1 MITAGYRLDLIG
13 PFGLFTPDGGRIEI
27 KSRKAAALIAL
38 LALAPNGVRTRVWL
52 QLQLWSTRDTAQA
65 QSSLRRELANI
76 AAALRARGA
85 EHLLRRESQRVQ
97 LMLDALEVDVHA
109 IAVTAE
115 RASMRDRGAFLEGID
130 LRDCDEFEDWLRDQR
145 GRVADLLA
153 SPPPAPRESDGGR
166 VSDILGTQLPTI
178 GELVR
183 SSPPVMP
190 PKPSVVVLPLSCAGV
205 SPEQQWIGESIAEQ
219 IGLRL
224 TQFPQL
230 FVVSSIAGAI
240 LTSRHLTPVEIA
252 QQLGV
257 RYVLAGSVRAD
268 EGGKRISVQLL
279 DGATGQ
285 QIWGQSFR
293 SDRSDC
299 LGVEEEITLAA
310 APQIWSQIDLTERYR
325 GGTQPIREASAY
337 ALYWRA
343 NALFRAWTRE
353 STLEAVRLTD
363 ELVALNPNCAL
374 SAALAGFCNAIAFR
388 FGWTVDP
395 QASRRAAIL
404 HYQNALRLGADNVEA
419 IGYATGTLVLSGGD
433 MRLADQLVG
442 HALDLLPAY
451 QPTLF
456 WGGFVDL
463 AMGNGARAR
472 ERLELSLRINPAS
485 GVKAY
490 ALAGIGLSYLIEG
503 DVAKALVALE
513 PAAAGAPE
521 LILAHTGLAVA
532 AALAGEKDKARA
544 AALRVEEMG
553 GSDVATS
560 ILRDERVREQLRQGL
575 ALALA

>member
-1 MITAGYRLDLIG
+1 MSGYRLDLIG
-13 PFGLFTPDGGRIEI
+13 PFGLFTPAGVRIEI

-52 QLQLWSTRDTAQA
+52 QLQLWGTRDTVQA

-76 AAALRARGA
+76 SAALRAHGA

-97 LMLDALEVDVHA
+97 LALDALEVDVHT
-109 IAVTAE
+109 IAVTAD
-115 RASMRDRGAFLEGID
+115 RAGLSDRGAFLEGVD

-145 GRVADLLA
+145 ARIADLLVL
-153 SPPPAPRESDGGR
+153 PPPAPRGTAAGSNAAE
-166 VSDILGTQLPTI
+166 ILGAGLPPI
-178 GELVR
+178 GELVQ

-190 PKPSVVVLPLSCAGV
+190 PKPSVVVLPLACAGV
-205 SPEQQWIGESIAEQ
+205 SPDQQWIGESIAEQ
-219 IGLRL
+219 IGLTL

-230 FVVSSIAGAI
+230 FVVSSIGGAM
-240 LTSRHLTPVEIA
+240 LTARGLTPVEIA
-252 QQLGV
+252 RELGV
-257 RYVLAGSVRAD
+257 RYLLAGSVRAD
-268 EGGKRISVQLL
+268 NGGKRISVQLL

-285 QIWGQSFR
+285 QLWGQSFK

-325 GGTQPIREASAY
+325 GGAQPIREANAY

-343 NALFRAWTRE
+343 NALFRAWTRG
-353 STLEAVRLTD
+353 STLEAVQLTD
-363 ELVALNPNCAL
+363 ELVTLNPSCAI

-404 HYQNALRLGADNVEA
+404 HYQNALRLGGDNVEA

-433 MRLADQLVG
+433 MEMADQLVS

-463 AMGNGARAR
+463 AMGNSVRAR

-485 GVKAY
+485 GVRAY
-490 ALAGIGLSYLIEG
+490 ALAGIGLSYLMDGE
-503 DVAKALVALE
+503 VAQALLALE

-521 LILAHTGLAVA
+521 FIMAHTGLAVA
-532 AALAGEKDKARA
+532 AALADQKDKARA
-544 AALRVEEMG
+544 AALRVEELG
-553 GSDVATS
+553 GGEVTTS
-560 ILRDERVREQLRQGL
+560 IMRDERVRAQLQQGL
-575 ALALA
+575 ALALAS